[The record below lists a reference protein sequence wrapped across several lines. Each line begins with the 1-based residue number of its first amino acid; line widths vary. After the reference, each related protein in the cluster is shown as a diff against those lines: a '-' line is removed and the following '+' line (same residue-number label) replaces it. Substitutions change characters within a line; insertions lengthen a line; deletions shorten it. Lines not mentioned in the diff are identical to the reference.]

1 MEKKPVRLVKTKSFT
16 VEIMINNWRLIGT
29 VEAPQLEVGGLLDN
43 LLSSTAVFNIF
54 SLFKA
59 MTERLDVAEREL
71 KRVRG
76 EQTKTCEMYNPVDA
90 CDR

>member
-54 SLFKA
+54 SLFK
-59 MTERLDVAEREL
+59 R
-71 KRVRG
+71 
-76 EQTKTCEMYNPVDA
+76 
-90 CDR
+90 